1 MKLLGLRNREPVHVK
16 NRALSSRIAQR
27 KSLKIFIII
36 LSILLAVVISL
47 GGAAYIIG
55 GALFGNLDYQEME
68 TNQKD
73 LTKLKEIIE
82 EFGEYTGTEFTEE
95 EVRGVKFGIVLE
107 KSDELSVYKDYK
119 PLLDA
124 LKDNMNLPELEGYDE
139 NEVAICRLSLKFGME
154 SIIRER
160 EVQLTVPPVTDTN
173 PPDPPVTGPD
183 TGNDTETTSPDES
196 TSDTEPPVTD
206 PPVTTP
212 PIVVPRP
219 ETEPPINSG
228 VTVTENDVYN
238 VLLIGIDQAASLTD
252 TIIVISIN
260 KASKKVVIT
269 SFMRDLK
276 IYDPNYDWCRI
287 NSVYAR
293 KLIETGSKGAAAG
306 ALANVLSYNFGIKIH
321 NYATVNFNI
330 FIKVVDILGGVDVPL
345 YYSEYLYMTYHTFGE
360 NKMSG
365 LEPYYEGGNETGY
378 VYVHL
383 NAEQALVY
391 ARMRS
396 NVYNPYTG
404 EYDRSD
410 DRFRNERQ
418 RHVIY
423 GLMRKV
429 RELDLDKIKSIAQQ
443 VLPLVT
449 TDLDYN
455 TFLTRLTTYLDYKKY
470 SITSF
475 AVPVRFSWDY
485 GSGNYI
491 EIYDFDRNKREWR
504 EYVYS

>member
-1 MKLLGLRNREPVHVK
+1 MKLLGLRDSE
-16 NRALSSRIAQR
+16 RAQTNNKALASRIAQR
-27 KSLKIFIII
+27 RSLKTFIII
-36 LSILLAVVISL
+36 LSVLLAVTLSL

-73 LTKLKEIIE
+73 LTKLREILE
-82 EFGEYTGTEFTEE
+82 EFGEYTGTEFTEA
-95 EVRGVKFGIVLE
+95 EVREVKYGIILE
-107 KSDELSVYKDYK
+107 KSYELSEYKDYK

-124 LKDNMNLPELEGYDE
+124 IKANGTLSELEGFDE
-139 NEVAICRLSLKFGME
+139 NEIAVCRLAIKFE
-154 SIIRER
+154 SEEIIRDR
-160 EVQLTVPPVTDTN
+160 EVLVTAPPTTEPPVTEPPETNPDDTDTDTGTETVPPVTE
-173 PPDPPVTGPD
+173 PP
-183 TGNDTETTSPDES
+183 ETTSP
-196 TSDTEPPVTD
+196 V
-206 PPVTTP
+206 V
-212 PIVVPRP
+212 VVPKP
-219 ETEPPINSG
+219 ETEPPIITG
-228 VTVTENDVYN
+228 VTVNESDVYN
-238 VLLIGIDQAASLTD
+238 VLLIGIDKAASLTD
-252 TIIVISIN
+252 TIMVISIN
-260 KASKKVVIT
+260 RASKKAVIT
-269 SFMRDLK
+269 SFMRDMK
-276 IYDPNYDWCRI
+276 VYDPNYGWCRI
-287 NSVYAR
+287 NGVYVR
-293 KLIETGSKGAAAG
+293 KLNATGSKGAAVG
-306 ALANVLSYNFGIKIH
+306 ALANVLNYNFGITIH
-321 NYATVNFNI
+321 NYATVNFDI
-330 FIKVVDILGGVDVPL
+330 FIKVVDVLGGVDVPL

-404 EYDRSD
+404 TYDRSD

-423 GLMRKV
+423 GLMRRV
-429 RELDLDKIKSIAQQ
+429 RELDLDKIQAIAQQ
-443 VLPLVT
+443 VLPMVT

-455 TFLTRLTTYLDYKKY
+455 SFLSRLMTYLDYKKY

-475 AVPVRFSWDY
+475 AIPVRFSWDY
-485 GSGNYI
+485 GSGGYI
-491 EIYDFDRNKREWR
+491 EIFDFDRNKREWR

>member
-1 MKLLGLRNREPVHVK
+1 
-16 NRALSSRIAQR
+16 
-27 KSLKIFIII
+27 
-36 LSILLAVVISL
+36 
-47 GGAAYIIG
+47 
-55 GALFGNLDYQEME
+55 
-68 TNQKD
+68 
-73 LTKLKEIIE
+73 
-82 EFGEYTGTEFTEE
+82 
-95 EVRGVKFGIVLE
+95 
-107 KSDELSVYKDYK
+107 
-119 PLLDA
+119 
-124 LKDNMNLPELEGYDE
+124 
-139 NEVAICRLSLKFGME
+139 
-154 SIIRER
+154 
-160 EVQLTVPPVTDTN
+160 
-173 PPDPPVTGPD
+173 
-183 TGNDTETTSPDES
+183 
-196 TSDTEPPVTD
+196 
-206 PPVTTP
+206 
-212 PIVVPRP
+212 VVPRP
-219 ETEPPINSG
+219 ETEPPIISG
-228 VTVTENDVYN
+228 VTVTESDVYN

-276 IYDPNYDWCRI
+276 IYDPNYGWCRI

-293 KLIETGSKGAAAG
+293 KLNATGSKGAAVG
-306 ALANVLSYNFGIKIH
+306 ALANVLSHNFGITVH

-404 EYDRSD
+404 TYDRSD

-475 AVPVRFSWDY
+475 AIPVRFSWDY

-504 EYVYS
+504 AYVYS